1 MSATL
6 AGPPGDCCRKT
17 VQHDGEARGNVE
29 TIAGVETYVARPAD
43 GSTKKIILF
52 FADVYGPIYIN
63 AELIIDYWADNGYL
77 VLGLD
82 YFEGDSMQKHPNRD
96 EFDFQ
101 GWVKAKQERAVTLI
115 PPWVETIKKDFG
127 AYLLEVWLNM
137 TSLTGTLSGRED
149 TQYFCVGYCFGA
161 PYVMEHLTKDWI
173 RAGAFGHPAF
183 PNEDHFR
190 NIKQPLLLSCSE
202 IDHTFPVESRRRAE
216 DILVEGKKTY
226 FIQVFGSVAHG
237 FALRGDP
244 KIPIA
249 RWSREESARSILN
262 WFTHFSE

>member
-6 AGPPGDCCRKT
+6 AGAPGDCCRKT
-17 VQHDGEARGNVE
+17 VQHDGEARGKVE

-43 GSTKKIILF
+43 GSNKKVILF
-52 FADVYGPIYIN
+52 FADVYGALYIN
-63 AELIIDYWADNGYL
+63 AELIMDYWADNGYL

-82 YFEGDSMQKHPNRD
+82 YFEGDSMQKHPDRD
-96 EFDFQ
+96 QFDFP
-101 GWVKAKQERAVTLI
+101 GWVKAKQERAAVLI
-115 PPWVETIKKDFG
+115 PPWVEAIKKDYG
-127 AYLLEVWLNM
+127 GE
-137 TSLTGTLSGRED
+137 E

-161 PYVMEHLTKDWI
+161 PYVMEHLNTDWI

-183 PNEDHFR
+183 LNEDHFR

-244 KIPIA
+244 KVPIA
-249 RWSREESARSILN
+249 RWSKEESARSILN
-262 WFTHFSE
+262 WFTHFSD